1 MRTIISRK
9 VMSTVLKPNALSN
22 KKHIG
27 LEELMAMHLFKGAV
41 CGAFLNNEI
50 DVSSSSS
57 SSNNDKRKKNSA
69 EPGAQMSEMQ
79 LIQQIIEKKGN
90 I

>member
-1 MRTIISRK
+1 
-9 VMSTVLKPNALSN
+9 VLKPNALSN
-22 KKHIG
+22 KKHIS

-50 DVSSSSS
+50 DVSSSN
-57 SSNNDKRKKNSA
+57 NNDKRKKNSA

>member
-57 SSNNDKRKKNSA
+57 NNDKRKKNSA